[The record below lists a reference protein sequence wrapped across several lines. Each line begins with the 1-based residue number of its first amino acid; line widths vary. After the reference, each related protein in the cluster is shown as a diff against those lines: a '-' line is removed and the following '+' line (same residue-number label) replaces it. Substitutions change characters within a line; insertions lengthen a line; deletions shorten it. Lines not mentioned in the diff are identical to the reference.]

1 MMRIG
6 LVGSTSFNN
15 SYINRI
21 SGSNSL
27 QVYDACSIL
36 DALEARPNFDNLKS
50 NCPTILFET
59 IDSSTLSLAISVL
72 KNGNHI
78 IFEHADISLGEMK
91 EIHNISNEGNLH
103 CTILNSA
110 EYYKLL
116 DYCKPEIRNP
126 FYVEIVINFEEN
138 QKNYLSE
145 NISGTLLQCMQNLL
159 LFFNSEIR
167 QIQVKSSKIFS
178 AKTDFIAIQLN
189 FSNGCNV
196 YLKLT
201 ENASPKAHLIHVYQP
216 SSIYSINLMDDTITL
231 TEKNTENLNSN
242 QINIPGVDHFQ
253 RKIQHFLDFENKAT
267 NASHSILDNYFALD
281 LSSKILKKINSLYD

>member
-6 LVGSTSFNN
+6 LVGSTSFIN
-15 SYINRI
+15 SYKNGI
-21 SGSNSL
+21 SGSKSL
-27 QVYDACSIL
+27 QVYDACSIF
-36 DALEARPNFDNLKS
+36 DALEHRPNFENLRS
-50 NCPTILFET
+50 NCSTILFES

-78 IFEHADISLGEMK
+78 IIEHADISLDEMK
-91 EIHNISNEGNLH
+91 EIHNTSNEGNLH

-116 DYCKPEIRNP
+116 DYFKPEIRNP
-126 FYVEIVINFEEN
+126 FYVEILINFEEN

-159 LFFNSEIR
+159 LFFNSEIL

-178 AKTDFIAIQLN
+178 AKTDFIAVQLD

-201 ENASPKAHLIHVYQP
+201 ENALPKAYWIYVYQP
-216 SSIYSINLMDDTITL
+216 SSIHSINLMDDTFTL
-231 TEKNTENLNSN
+231 TEKNTGNLNSN
-242 QINIPGVDHFQ
+242 QISIPAADHFQ

-281 LSSKILKKINSLYD
+281 LSTKILKKLNSLYD